1 MGDEQLDSSD
11 REDGRWMAVYLS
23 SEQNPRDQA
32 DASAQSMDQ
41 RLWAVL
47 PPSYDREATDL
58 R

>member
-1 MGDEQLDSSD
+1 MGNEQLDTPD
-11 REDGRWMAVYLS
+11 GKDGRWLAIQLS